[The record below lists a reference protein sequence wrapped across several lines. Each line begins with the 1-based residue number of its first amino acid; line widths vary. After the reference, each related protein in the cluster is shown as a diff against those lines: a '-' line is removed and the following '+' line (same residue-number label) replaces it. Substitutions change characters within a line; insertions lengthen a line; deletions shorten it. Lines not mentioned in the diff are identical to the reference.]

1 MKSGSAWPSGAQRSK
16 VYGLIM
22 KEAGWLIGVGL
33 GVGLAGAFATGALI
47 RSLLFGTNAW
57 DALTLA
63 SVAVML
69 GVCALMASFL
79 PARRAAWVNPVEALH
94 AE

>member
-1 MKSGSAWPSGAQRSK
+1 
-16 VYGLIM
+16 
-22 KEAGWLIGVGL
+22 
-33 GVGLAGAFATGALI
+33 
-47 RSLLFGTNAW
+47 LFGTKAW

-63 SVAVML
+63 SVALML

-79 PARRAAWVNPVEALH
+79 PARRAASVHPVEALH